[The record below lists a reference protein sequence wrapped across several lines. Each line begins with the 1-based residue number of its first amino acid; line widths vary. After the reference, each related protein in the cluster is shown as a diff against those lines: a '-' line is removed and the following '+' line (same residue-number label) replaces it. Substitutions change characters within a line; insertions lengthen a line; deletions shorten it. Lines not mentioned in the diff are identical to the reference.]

1 MRREFII
8 VLAVLVPFAAL
19 VAAGFAYSQRPVPV
33 GAIAV
38 NAPLSVVPT
47 VPAPVP
53 VAPLRAPA
61 LEAGV
66 VVVDGRPKDY
76 PPELAAPLKAV
87 ERQVATCFDDEQL
100 RAPKGVE
107 LTVAFTPTRE
117 GAFAQVTVTSSW
129 QDPYLQACV
138 EDVFAETHW
147 VPEGRETFAA
157 ATHTFQLRKPH

>member
-1 MRREFII
+1 MRRELII

-19 VAAGFAYSQRPVPV
+19 VAAGFAYSYRPAPD
-33 GAIAV
+33 GSIAV
-38 NAPLSVVPT
+38 NRPAPLVLHAA
-47 VPAPVP
+47 PAPAVVEP
-53 VAPLRAPA
+53 GPSPA
-61 LEAGV
+61 LDAGAL
-66 VVVDGRPKDY
+66 VDASPKAY

-87 ERQVATCFDDEQL
+87 ERQVATCFDDEHL

-107 LTVAFTPTRE
+107 LTVAFTPTRD

-147 VPEGRETFAA
+147 VPAGQETFAA